1 MGNRAAV
8 IRVYLGDTP
17 DVLEHAET
25 AMFAKFGYVP
35 IARHEV
41 EQSKPG
47 GLSATGV
54 LFLGWLAPS
63 ERVRFRMRAVC
74 FAVPG

>member
-1 MGNRAAV
+1 
-8 IRVYLGDTP
+8 
-17 DVLEHAET
+17 
-25 AMFAKFGYVP
+25 
-35 IARHEV
+35 
-41 EQSKPG
+41 
-47 GLSATGV
+47 LSATGV